1 MNSGNLRICVISSV
15 FARAEGDPAASFLV
29 EQIKHLQRLGHKISV
44 FAPSFRG
51 LKSHHVYGIDVHRF
65 RYFFKRWEDLTH
77 DSGAP
82 NKIRNPLYIFIAF
95 FYIFFGSI
103 AVARLSRKENW
114 DVIHVNWPFPHGIFG
129 YIAKKLCNAPMIST
143 FHGAELLLS
152 QKFSFVKLFLR
163 HAVHN
168 SEAVTSNSSF
178 TASELKKL
186 IDTDV
191 SVIPYG
197 VTIST
202 VANDGSNGEE
212 KYILFAGRLIK
223 RKGVIY
229 LIEAMKD
236 VTRAFNIKLYIVGDG
251 VEKHGLEER
260 VKELGLQDSILF
272 LGIVSNETLG
282 NLYSNCIA
290 FVLPA
295 IVDDRGDTEGLGI
308 VLIEALM
315 YKRPVIA
322 SSVGGIVDIVQNN
335 QTGLLVP
342 EKDSA
347 ALKEAITKILRE
359 PELGNNLGKMG
370 AEFVEKNFNWNEIAK
385 KVDALYRSCTL

>member
-1 MNSGNLRICVISSV
+1 LSSGNLRICVISSV
-15 FARAEGDPAASFLV
+15 FARSEGDPAASFLV
-29 EQIKHLQRLGHKISV
+29 ELIKHLQLLGHEISV

-51 LKSHHVYGIDVHRF
+51 LKNQRVYGINVYRF

-129 YIAKKLCNAPMIST
+129 YIAKRICNAPMIST

-152 QKFSFVKLFLR
+152 RKFSFVKLFLR
-163 HAVHN
+163 HAVYN
-168 SEAVTSNSSF
+168 SDAVTANSSF
-178 TASELKKL
+178 TASEINKL
-186 IDTDV
+186 INTDV

-202 VANDGSNGEE
+202 VPHEQSNVNE

-223 RKGVIY
+223 RKGIIY
-229 LIEAMKD
+229 LIEAMKG

-251 VEKHGLEER
+251 VEKPVLKER
-260 VKELGLQDSILF
+260 VKELGLQDNILF
-272 LGIVSNETLG
+272 MGVVSNETLG
-282 NLYSNCIA
+282 KFYSNCAA

-322 SSVGGIVDIVQNN
+322 SNVGGIVDIVKHK

-342 EKDSA
+342 EKNSA
-347 ALKEAITKILRE
+347 ALEDAITNILRE
-359 PELGNNLGKMG
+359 PELGKNLGETG
-370 AEFVEKNFNWNEIAK
+370 AEFVKKNFNWNEIAN
-385 KVDALYRSCTL
+385 KVDALYRSCTV